1 MTLVALLLG
10 VLALTVLRA
19 TLHRHESLVSDYLGA
34 VVLTEE
40 LVSVSNQAA
49 RKARDFILTAD
60 EAHLKELERARG
72 SFLQLHERLGTG
84 RVLPEERERLSRLR
98 ALWFTA
104 GASANRAIESRKRT
118 GHVVGETERIIEE
131 EMLPER
137 ARFDAELEEL
147 LRYERSLYE
156 EAQRKANAAA
166 ARAWRLLAVG
176 FLGSVAASL
185 ALGALLLRALRQRTR
200 AEAERTALLAREQEA
215 RRLAEQALAQ
225 LDILLATAPVGM
237 AFLDTSLRFVRINQV
252 LADITGLP
260 MEAHLGR
267 SLPEVLPTLALTLEP
282 LYRRALAGESL
293 LEQEVSG
300 PHPVRR
306 GEEGHWLT
314 SHYPVRDAEGHVIM
328 AGALV
333 VDISERK
340 RVEEELRRTAQ
351 FRERLIGIVSHD
363 LRTPLSAISAGA
375 GLLLRTEGIPEKAL
389 RTVGRISSSAERM
402 ARMISELLDFTRVRL
417 GEGIPVQR
425 TASDLY
431 PVVRHAVEE
440 AEMAFPGRGVRLEA
454 HGDFRGEWDE
464 GRLAQVVGNLLKNAL
479 TYSPEDTPVRLGL
492 HDEGDWV
499 RLELHNQNRA
509 GPIPPE
515 TLPTLF
521 DPFRRGEASHTEAR
535 EGGSP
540 RGPRPRPL
548 HRPGDRLRAPRLHRR
563 ELLGAGGDRLHP
575 PSAARGCTRAGSL
588 NPRRGTPSTFR
599 INASKRPARREV
611 SGSRATGVATKMH
624 TSTLSGR
631 SQASSP
637 SSPSTHRVE
646 KQARARTRDID
657 SMTPPLRSEH
667 PGSHP
672 PPQGRPNARKR
683 HAAQNTTRRTIHAE
697 SQSTIR

>member
-1 MTLVALLLG
+1 MRRLVAGFFAMTLVALLLG
-10 VLALTVLRA
+10 GLALTVLRA
-19 TLHRHESLVSDYLGA
+19 TLYRHESLVSEYLGE

-40 LVSVSNQAA
+40 MVSVSNRAA
-49 RKARDFILTAD
+49 RKARDFVLTAD
-60 EAHLKELERARG
+60 EAHLPEMESARVRFLELHA
-72 SFLQLHERLGTG
+72 RLGTG
-84 RVLPEERERLSRLR
+84 QVLPEERERLSRLR
-98 ALWFTA
+98 TFWFTS
-104 GASANRAIESRKRT
+104 GAAANRAIEARRRT
-118 GHVVGETERIIEE
+118 GRVLGETQRIIEE

-137 ARFDAELEEL
+137 ARFDTELEEL

-156 EAQRKANAAA
+156 NARREADAAA
-166 ARAWRLLAVG
+166 ARAWRLLAAG

-200 AEAERTALLAREQEA
+200 AEAERTTLLDREQEA
-215 RRLAEQALAQ
+215 RRQVEQALAQ

-237 AFLDTSLRFVRINQV
+237 AFVDTSLRFVRINRV

-267 SLPEVLPTLALTLEP
+267 SLPEVLPTLAPTLEP

-293 LEQEVSG
+293 LEWEVSG
-300 PHPVRR
+300 PPPTRP
-306 GEEGHWLT
+306 GEEGHWLV

-328 AGALV
+328 AGAVV

-340 RVEEELRRTAQ
+340 RAEEELRRTAQ

-363 LRTPLSAISAGA
+363 LRTPLTAISAGA

-440 AEMAFPGRGVRLEA
+440 AEMAFPDRGVRLEA
-454 HGDFRGEWDE
+454 HGNFQGEWDE
-464 GRLAQVVGNLLKNAL
+464 GRLGQVVGNLLKNAL
-479 TYSPEDTPVRLGL
+479 TYSPEGTPVRLGL

-521 DPFRRGEASHTEAR
+521 DPFRRGEASHTEGAR
-535 EGGSP
+535 EGLGLGLYIAREIVSAHH
-540 RGPRPRPL
+540 GFIDVMSSEQEGTVFTL
-548 HRPGDRLRAPRLHRR
+548 RLP
-563 ELLGAGGDRLHP
+563 
-575 PSAARGCTRAGSL
+575 RAGA
-588 NPRRGTPSTFR
+588 P
-599 INASKRPARREV
+599 E
-611 SGSRATGVATKMH
+611 
-624 TSTLSGR
+624 
-631 SQASSP
+631 
-637 SSPSTHRVE
+637 
-646 KQARARTRDID
+646 RAR
-657 SMTPPLRSEH
+657 
-667 PGSHP
+667 
-672 PPQGRPNARKR
+672 
-683 HAAQNTTRRTIHAE
+683 
-697 SQSTIR
+697 